1 VIECVPNVS
10 EGRRRDVV
18 ELLTRAVTDI
28 AGVRLLDASSDVS
41 HNRSVLTFAGE
52 AGSVANAVF
61 ALFERA
67 VAAIDIQEHSGV
79 HPRVGAVDV
88 VPFVPLAG
96 STMSECVA
104 VARMVA
110 SGVSAQHDVPV
121 YLYEQAAA
129 APERRRLEHIRRG
142 GLAGLAARMHE
153 PGWTPDYGPSRPHPT
168 AGVAIIGAR
177 TPLIAFNV
185 NLATDRLDVA
195 RRIARTIRESSGGM
209 VGVKAIGVR
218 LADRGLVQ
226 VSMNLTDPDRTRML
240 DAFEAVRRE
249 AGRDGVAVLE
259 SELIGLAPATA
270 LNAEQAAEMR
280 LRDFTPARLLEH
292 RLLAG
297 AD

>member
-18 ELLTRAVTDI
+18 ELLARAVTDV
-28 AGVRLLDASSDVS
+28 ADVRLLDASSDAS
-41 HNRSVLTFAGE
+41 HNRSVFTFAGE
-52 AGSVANAVF
+52 TEPVANAML

-67 VAAIDIQEHSGV
+67 VVTINIQEHSGV
-79 HPRVGAVDV
+79 HPRVGVVDV
-88 VPFVPLAG
+88 VPFVPLSG
-96 STMSECVA
+96 STMAECVA
-104 VARMVA
+104 LARLVG
-110 SGVSAQHDVPV
+110 SQVSARHDVPV
-121 YLYEQAAA
+121 YLYEQAAT

-153 PGWTPDYGPSRPHPT
+153 AGWAPDYGPTLPHPT
-168 AGVAIIGAR
+168 AGVAIVGAR
-177 TPLIAFNV
+177 APLIAFNV

-209 VGVKAIGVR
+209 AGVKAIGVP

-226 VSMNLTDPDRTRML
+226 VSMNLTDLDRTRML

-259 SELIGLAPATA
+259 SELIGLAPAAALTA
-270 LNAEQAAEMR
+270 DQAAEMR
-280 LRDFTPARLLEH
+280 LRDFTPARLLER

-297 AD
+297 GD